1 MERIPKEKLEAPKI
15 KSGMPVELERALDNE
30 SAALKVGSSE
40 KEGKKPS
47 WPQKARAVLLGIT
60 ILASAMAGTAKE
72 AKAGEGFHFGQRA
85 AQSAQQ
91 AIDQGINDFFRAGQ
105 EKRQRNQRMEEE
117 AIRQR
122 QNMQAEEMR
131 RIQNMQAEQVRIIQ
145 DQLRQIG
152 QDELNAIRDFK
163 DGKINKEKL
172 RDLQQIYR
180 EQKESLTRGR

>member
-30 SAALKVGSSE
+30 SAALKVGSPE
-40 KEGKKPS
+40 KEEKKPS

-122 QNMQAEEMR
+122 QNMQAEEVR
-131 RIQNMQAEQVRIIQ
+131 RKQNMESDAVRTKLQLDEQRVRNFN
-145 DQLRQIG
+145 
-152 QDELNAIRDFK
+152 DEIRAAKTDDEVAFIK
-163 DGKINKEKL
+163 RKYGM
-172 RDLQQIYR
+172 
-180 EQKESLTRGR
+180 TGR